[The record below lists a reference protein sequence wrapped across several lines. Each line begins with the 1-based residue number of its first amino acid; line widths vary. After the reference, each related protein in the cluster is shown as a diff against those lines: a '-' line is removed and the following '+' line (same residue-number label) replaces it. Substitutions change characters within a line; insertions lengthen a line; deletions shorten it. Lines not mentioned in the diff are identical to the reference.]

1 MEVRASTRNIGVSAK
16 KIRRLADTVRGRRV
30 AEALQLLR
38 YLPSPST
45 RHLAKVIRAA
55 AANAENNYQL
65 SPEELRLV
73 KLLVDEGPTMKRF
86 RAKARGRAGP
96 ILKRSCHII
105 AVVSEEG

>member
-1 MEVRASTRNIGVSAK
+1 MEVRASTRNIGIPAK
-16 KIRRLADTVRGRRV
+16 KIRRFADVVRGRPV

-38 YLPSPST
+38 FMPSPST
-45 RHLAKVIRAA
+45 QPLAKVIRAA

-65 SPEELRLV
+65 PPEELRLV
-73 KLLVDEGPTMKRF
+73 RLLVDEGPTMKRF

-105 AVVSEEG
+105 AVVSEEK